1 MITVEITC
9 DHVDHPRAREGKPSN
24 WCLSRSNSLP
34 PLGDNPA
41 GEHTNIDTACS
52 KARNAARM
60 AGWKQTKINP
70 MGQRGW
76 LCPNCYARA
85 YEGA

>member
-1 MITVEITC
+1 MISVEITC
-9 DHVDHPRAREGKPSN
+9 DHVDHARAKEGKPSN
-24 WCLSRSNSLP
+24 WCRSA
-34 PLGDNPA
+34 D
-41 GEHTNIDTACS
+41 GERHIGADRNADTACS
-52 KARNAARM
+52 KARNAARI
-60 AGWKQTKINP
+60 AGWRQAKINP